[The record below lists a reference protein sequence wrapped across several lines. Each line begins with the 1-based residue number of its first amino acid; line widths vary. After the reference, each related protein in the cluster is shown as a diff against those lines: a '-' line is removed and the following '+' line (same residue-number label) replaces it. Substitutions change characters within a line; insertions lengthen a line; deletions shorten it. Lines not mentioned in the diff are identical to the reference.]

1 MMLLWVASA
10 LAGSFIVAIRED
22 GGAFSGAVPR
32 VTVTDAAGNA
42 ARIDMQDGGT
52 TVDKRAGDAVWTG
65 DSGSV
70 GAGPYTLLITDGGDV
85 RVWKG
90 SFAAAGTDP
99 VVLRVS
105 AQTGG
110 VLTELGEHDVAV
122 GDAPPVSPT
131 SEAPSANPAPPG
143 EPMADGTG
151 APAGAPQPTGDG
163 GQGGGG
169 NAGGGGGGGG
179 GNAGGGAPNAGPGDA
194 GPSGG
199 VSAVT
204 TDVGSFFEELLS
216 SDPFQALGAGPRAG
230 AWALVIGVFA
240 WVLAGAR
247 RFSAAA
253 IDALPGP
260 LPPVAVRGV
269 VPMDGEWDAFV
280 RTLAG
285 PFRVILVGA
294 GNPGVV
300 PGGTV
305 FPLGTGRVPVDD
317 VVALYAHL
325 TPTGPPIAVV
335 IVGGL
340 VGDDGPGDQ
349 AAVELLGTRL
359 PKDAVAYV
367 FASAASRRSSSASA
381 S

>member
-1 MMLLWVASA
+1 MLLWVASA

-32 VTVTDAAGNA
+32 VTITDAAGNA
-42 ARIDMQDGGT
+42 VRIDMQDGGT

-70 GAGPYTLLITDGGDV
+70 GAGPYALLITDGGDV

-90 SFAAAGTDP
+90 SFAATGSDP

-110 VLTELGEHDVAV
+110 VLTELGEHDVSV

-143 EPMADGTG
+143 EPMPDGTG
-151 APAGAPQPTGDG
+151 APAGAPQPSGDA
-163 GQGGGG
+163 GQG
-169 NAGGGGGGGG
+169 
-179 GNAGGGAPNAGPGDA
+179 GGGAPNAGPGDA

-204 TDVGSFFEELLS
+204 TSAGDFLEELLS

-240 WVLAGAR
+240 WVLAGSR

-294 GNPGVV
+294 ANPGVV

-317 VVALYAHL
+317 VVALHAHL

-340 VGDDGPGDQ
+340 AGEGGPGDQ
-349 AAVELLGTRL
+349 AALEDLGKRL
-359 PKDAVAYV
+359 PKEAVAYV
-367 FASAASRRSSSASA
+367 FASAASRRSSSATA